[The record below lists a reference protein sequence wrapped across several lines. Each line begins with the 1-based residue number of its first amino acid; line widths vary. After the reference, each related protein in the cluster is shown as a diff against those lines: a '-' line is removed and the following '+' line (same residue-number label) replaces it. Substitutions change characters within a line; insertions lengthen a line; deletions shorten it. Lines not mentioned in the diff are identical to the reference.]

1 MNEYE
6 IETDDFGLAF
16 MKAHDQFIVEVLEEL
31 PSETMA
37 KHYRVRV
44 QEIVENGYNNILRA
58 KNSNSKLAKSG

>member
-31 PSETMA
+31 PSEMMV
-37 KHYRVRV
+37 KQYRVKV
-44 QEIVENGYNNILRA
+44 QEIVENGNNNILRA
-58 KNSNSKLAKSG
+58 KNIYS

>member
-31 PSETMA
+31 PSETMV
-37 KHYRVRV
+37 KHYRVKV
-44 QEIVENGYNNILRA
+44 QEIVENGNNNLH
-58 KNSNSKLAKSG
+58 